1 LGLSTR
7 RIRRCVLGNCY
18 GGGNAVDRCK
28 QEPGEITSRN
38 RYLDAPLKGYEEIEQ
53 GEYAEISVSDMGM
66 GMSKQDIENIFE
78 PFYTKKQMGR
88 SGTGLGMSVV
98 WGTVKDHRG
107 YIDINSIEGK
117 GTTFTLFSPA
127 TREALKPDSN
137 SVPIDEYKGSGES
150 ILVIDDVEEQR
161 EIASTILTKLD
172 YAVASVSSGEEAIE
186 YMKNNSPDLLIIDMI
201 MDPGIDGLDT
211 YKKIIEFHPN
221 QKAIIASGFFRTDRI
236 GQLQKMGA
244 GQYIKKP
251 YTLAKIGSAVKEE
264 LGRIR
269 SAPRFVN
276 LLRT

>member
-1 LGLSTR
+1 
-7 RIRRCVLGNCY
+7 
-18 GGGNAVDRCK
+18 
-28 QEPGEITSRN
+28 
-38 RYLDAPLKGYEEIEQ
+38 
-53 GEYAEISVSDMGM
+53 
-66 GMSKQDIENIFE
+66 
-78 PFYTKKQMGR
+78 MGR

-117 GTTFTLFSPA
+117 GATFTLFSPA